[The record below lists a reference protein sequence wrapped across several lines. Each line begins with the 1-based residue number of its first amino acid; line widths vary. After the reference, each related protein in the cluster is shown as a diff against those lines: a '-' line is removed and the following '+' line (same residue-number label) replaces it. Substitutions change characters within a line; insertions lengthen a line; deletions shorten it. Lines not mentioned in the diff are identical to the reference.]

1 MQRKLVQMGKH
12 CLMAAIPKKWLKHH
26 NLQKGE
32 YIAFEE
38 VEQYLIISPKPLPK
52 DKSLSITLQKANRVG
67 VFRTLAMLY
76 DSGYKTVRIK
86 YDNPQVLTWLL
97 WSVNSLEEWRL
108 ESLDKNHCII
118 KSILVEREDF
128 HVQFR
133 RIMLLTKE
141 LGYTFLEFLKGDKEL
156 IEDIRAKH
164 QLILAGTQSIK
175 RMINTSSLP
184 LEYKYYYFISIQL
197 EEIANQYDYLLINIE
212 NQKKIPKNV
221 VLLQDKLCT
230 FFDET
235 YNNFYKFDLG
245 WFIDLSKKLVWK
257 WFETEKN
264 SLLVYHQRAISER
277 IKNIAKYSIGIKLH

>member
-97 WSVNSLEEWRL
+97 WSVKSLEEWRL

-156 IEDIRAKH
+156 IEDMRH
-164 QLILAGTQSIK
+164 
-175 RMINTSSLP
+175 R
-184 LEYKYYYFISIQL
+184 
-197 EEIANQYDYLLINIE
+197 
-212 NQKKIPKNV
+212 V
-221 VLLQDKLCT
+221 
-230 FFDET
+230 
-235 YNNFYKFDLG
+235 
-245 WFIDLSKKLVWK
+245 KKLVIESDPLSWADTNYIRNK
-257 WFETEKN
+257 IRDYVGQFLYTKTEKRPMV
-264 SLLVYHQRAISER
+264 LPVIIEV
-277 IKNIAKYSIGIKLH
+277 